1 MNYSFEEQ
9 LEILREE
16 TKLNPIDYLKVLK
29 ERKAAEQSRD
39 VYIKYEPNDI
49 IGTDYSKANAL
60 EYNLR
65 MRALENM
72 LEPSWRD
79 YLRVEN
85 DGYGLSDYAR
95 SYLNQQ
101 LAAKNQEQRHR

>member
-39 VYIKYEPNDI
+39 YK
-49 IGTDYSKANAL
+49 
-60 EYNLR
+60 
-65 MRALENM
+65 
-72 LEPSWRD
+72 
-79 YLRVEN
+79 
-85 DGYGLSDYAR
+85 
-95 SYLNQQ
+95 
-101 LAAKNQEQRHR
+101 